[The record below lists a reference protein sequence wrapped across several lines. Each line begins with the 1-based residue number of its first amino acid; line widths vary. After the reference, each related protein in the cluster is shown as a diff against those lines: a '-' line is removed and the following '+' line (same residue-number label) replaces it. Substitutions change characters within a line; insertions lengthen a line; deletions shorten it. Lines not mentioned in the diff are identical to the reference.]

1 MLATLVLVAAEA
13 GKSKTPF
20 YILAVC
26 LVGLALGT
34 SFYGIANHETFPPS
48 GRAATAL
55 VGVFILL
62 VAGTMLTAV
71 LTA

>member
-1 MLATLVLVAAEA
+1 MLAMLTLAADEP
-13 GKSKTPF
+13 SKTPF
-20 YILAVC
+20 LIMAAV
-26 LVGLALGT
+26 LVGFVVSVSL
-34 SFYGIANHETFPPS
+34 YGIANHETFPPS